1 MVKIS
6 ESILTKEEL
15 IEASGKDPK
24 DIDIEITNVALSKIN
39 GGMSMAL
46 FIDAKLN
53 FVMPKKTENLMK
65 ERIVSQ
71 ISSADWVRVN

>member
-39 GGMSMAL
+39 GG
-46 FIDAKLN
+46 IN
-53 FVMPKKTENLMK
+53 HVY
-65 ERIVSQ
+65 
-71 ISSADWVRVN
+71 SAVC